1 MKSHRDT
8 PCAAGNTAI
17 VMNDVLLEI
26 RGLKKYFVPRRGLLA
41 GGGGVVRAVDDV
53 DLQIHRGETLGLVG
67 ESGCGKTTLGRLV
80 MRLEEPTAGS
90 ILFAGED
97 VLSRQGRGLK
107 KYRREVQMIFQDP
120 YSSLNPRKTAGSIIG
135 EPLQIHHPKWQEER
149 KLRLKELLT
158 VVGLDEEQLGRY
170 PHEFSGG
177 QRQRIGIAR
186 ALVLHPRIIIA
197 DEPVSALDVSIQA
210 QILNLMKRLQQEFS
224 LTYLFI
230 THDLGV
236 VRHMSDRI
244 AVMYL
249 GKILELGAGEEIC
262 GNPAHPYTRALISAV
277 PVIDPLRKSPRMI
290 LHGEMPSPADPPS
303 GCAFHPRC
311 PFRIAVCERENPG
324 WEERGF
330 HHWVACH
337 RYDLSAK
344 G

>member
-1 MKSHRDT
+1 MDE
-8 PCAAGNTAI
+8 I
-17 VMNDVLLEI
+17 LLEI
-26 RGLKKYFVPRRGLLA
+26 RGLKKHFVPRRGLFRA
-41 GGGGVVRAVDDV
+41 GAGAIRAVDDV

-90 ILFAGED
+90 ILFDGAD
-97 VLSRQGRGLK
+97 VLERKGRGLK
-107 KYRREVQMIFQDP
+107 GYRREVQMIFQDP
-120 YSSLNPRKTAGSIIG
+120 YSSLNPRKTAGGIIG
-135 EPLQIHHPKWQEER
+135 EPLQIHHPEWREER
-149 KLRLKELLT
+149 KRKMKELLA
-158 VVGLDEEQLGRY
+158 VVGLDEEQLRRY

-186 ALVLHPRIIIA
+186 ALILNPRLIIA

-249 GKILELGAGEEIC
+249 GKIIELGTAEAVC
-262 GNPAHPYTRALISAV
+262 GNPGHPYTRALISAV
-277 PVIDPLRKSPRMI
+277 PVIDAVRRNPRMI
-290 LHGEMPSPADPPS
+290 LHGEMPSPAAPPP

-311 PFRIAVCERENPG
+311 PSRIAVCDGKEPV
-324 WEERGF
+324 WEDRGSR
-330 HHWVACH
+330 HWVRCH
-337 RYDLSAK
+337 RKDLL
-344 G
+344 GMG

>member
-1 MKSHRDT
+1 M
-8 PCAAGNTAI
+8 PFAAGNMVN
-17 VMNDVLLEI
+17 VMDDTLLEI
-26 RGLKKYFVPRRGLLA
+26 RSLKKHYVLRRGLLS
-41 GGGGVVRAVDDV
+41 GKGGVVRAVEDV
-53 DLQIHRGETLGLVG
+53 DLQIFRGETLGLVG
-67 ESGCGKTTLGRLV
+67 ESGCGKTTLGRLI

-90 ILFAGED
+90 ILFEGRD
-97 VLSRQGRGLK
+97 LLSRKGREMKG
-107 KYRREVQMIFQDP
+107 YRREVQMIFQDP
-120 YSSLNPRKTAGSIIG
+120 YSSLNPRRTAGGIIG
-135 EPLQIHHPKWQEER
+135 EPLQIHRPEWWEKREL
-149 KLRLKELLT
+149 KMKELLS
-158 VVGLDEEQLGRY
+158 VVGLDEEQLTRY

-186 ALVLHPRIIIA
+186 ALILNPRLIIA

-249 GKILELGAGEEIC
+249 GKILELSTGEAIC

-277 PVIDPLRKSPRMI
+277 PVIDPLKRNSRMI
-290 LHGEMPSPADPPS
+290 LHGEMPSPADQPP

-311 PFRIAVCERENPG
+311 PFRIAICDREEPVF
-324 WEERGF
+324 EDRGS

-337 RYDLSAK
+337 RQDLSEIV
-344 G
+344 